1 MDEIIDRIKGIF
13 WWLVII
19 AIIIIVPVSLFTDF
33 FNLLGNAI
41 KWVFFID
48 NAETGLPLWGEYLV
62 KGIVE
67 GVIGCVA
74 IALWISEK
82 NPLIT
87 IIGIIVGF
95 IVCTILYFIATYFV
109 WILVGICALVV
120 ATITF
125 IIIRGKI
132 RKKNLYLSL
141 QKCEE

>member
-74 IALWISEK
+74 IAL
-82 NPLIT
+82 
-87 IIGIIVGF
+87 
-95 IVCTILYFIATYFV
+95 
-109 WILVGICALVV
+109 
-120 ATITF
+120 
-125 IIIRGKI
+125 
-132 RKKNLYLSL
+132 
-141 QKCEE
+141 